1 MNKRN
6 LLLLGFA
13 VVVAAQLAVPAWLI
27 IEREWTLREGQ
38 VFKFKTQPIDP
49 ADAFRGRYVWLNLDP
64 NEVKAPNANQWSY
77 GQRAYAVL
85 ATDTNGF
92 ALIKNLEHEKPASE
106 TAVKVRVRWPDS
118 RKGVVHIEWP
128 GLDRYY
134 MTEKKAPAAE
144 TAYREHN
151 RRTNQNCH
159 VTVRVLGTRAVLEN
173 LYIENQPI
181 QAWLK
186 AHPAGK

>member
-38 VFKFKTQPIDP
+38 VFKFKTRPVDP
-49 ADAFRGRYVWLNLDP
+49 ADAFRGRYVWLDLEP
-64 NEVKAPNANQWSY
+64 NTLKVPDVNQWHY
-77 GQRAYAVL
+77 DQKAFAVL
-85 ATDTNGF
+85 GTDSNGF
-92 ALIKNLEHEKPASE
+92 AVVKRIEHSQPADAP
-106 TAVKVRVRWPDS
+106 AVPVRVSWWDIK
-118 RKGVVHIEWP
+118 KGELHITWT

-144 TAYREHN
+144 EAYREHN
-151 RRTNQNCH
+151 RRTKQDCH
-159 VTVRVLGTRAVLEN
+159 VTVRVRGSRAVLEN
-173 LYIENQPI
+173 LFVENQPI
-181 QAWLK
+181 HDWLK